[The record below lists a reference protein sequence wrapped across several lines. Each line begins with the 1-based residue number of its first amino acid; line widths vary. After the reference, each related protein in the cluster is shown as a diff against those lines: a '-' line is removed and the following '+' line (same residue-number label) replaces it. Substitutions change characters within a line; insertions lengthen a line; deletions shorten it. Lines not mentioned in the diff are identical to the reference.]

1 MRRPPT
7 RSCRVRRRRASP
19 RNACRTQP
27 APELGPRR
35 RSAGRASP
43 VFHASIPETCIMKTH
58 LLITSGIL
66 LAALSIV
73 PFPAHAKTMKECAA
87 QWKDM
92 KAANQTAGMK
102 YRDFSKQCM
111 SGEAAPAAGT
121 APATAAP
128 APAAPPAAGTTPAAA
143 PAAKPSPGHEAMVA
157 RERTCGAEWKADKAA
172 GKIQE
177 GMKWP
182 QYWSACNKR
191 KKAEG
196 M

>member
-1 MRRPPT
+1 
-7 RSCRVRRRRASP
+7 
-19 RNACRTQP
+19 
-27 APELGPRR
+27 
-35 RSAGRASP
+35 
-43 VFHASIPETCIMKTH
+43 MKTH

-66 LAALSIV
+66 LAALSTA
-73 PFPAHAKTMKECAA
+73 PFPVHAKTMKECAA

-111 SGEAAPAAGT
+111 SGEAPAAET
-121 APATAAP
+121 APAAAP
-128 APAAPPAAGTTPAAA
+128 APAAPPAAATTPAAA

-157 RERTCGAEWKADKAA
+157 RERACSADWKADKAA
-172 GKIQE
+172 GKIQV

>member
-1 MRRPPT
+1 
-7 RSCRVRRRRASP
+7 
-19 RNACRTQP
+19 
-27 APELGPRR
+27 
-35 RSAGRASP
+35 
-43 VFHASIPETCIMKTH
+43 MKTY

-66 LAALSIV
+66 LAALSSA
-73 PFPAHAKTMKECAA
+73 PLPAHAKTMKECAA

-111 SGEAAPAAGT
+111 SGEAAPAAET
-121 APATAAP
+121 A
-128 APAAPPAAGTTPAAA
+128 PAAGTAPAAA

-157 RERTCGAEWKADKAA
+157 RERACGADWKADKAA
-172 GKIQE
+172 GKIQP

-182 QYWSACNKR
+182 QYWSECNKR